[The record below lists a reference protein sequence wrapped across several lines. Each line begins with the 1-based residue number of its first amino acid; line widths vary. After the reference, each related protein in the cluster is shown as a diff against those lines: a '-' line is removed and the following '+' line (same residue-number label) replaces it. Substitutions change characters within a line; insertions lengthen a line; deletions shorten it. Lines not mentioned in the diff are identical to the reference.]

1 MSVEIWDIDGTL
13 TTTGDTPRQDA
24 IDYVRKDAAEGTTI
38 VIVSARP
45 ISRLDETR
53 AWLEANDVPHA
64 ALYLNDLADG
74 TAPAVE
80 FKKYKFEKLIEQY
93 GADEIGYI
101 VDNDADIRD
110 MARSLG
116 LTAYT
121 VDEVISAEAETDD
134 ESPDEVAPRAAISV
148 PQYMRTAAA
157 EGLRWHDE
165 GRSGDGLQP
174 ETVSAARDMVDGVIT
189 EAKVVR
195 TAAWIRRHR
204 GDWSSDKPQN
214 ADRDHPDWPQAGA
227 VAAMLWG
234 VNPADARSA
243 DQVLRWCDGI
253 IGTMSARSDEMQNY
267 ERRAVTI
274 GEFRVETT
282 DTGDKTF
289 SGYAALWAQPSAGLP
304 FHEQIAPRAFQRTLS
319 RVAAGQSVV
328 KFLHGHDESKM
339 LASTASG
346 RLRLTEDETGLH
358 VEARL
363 DPADPDAAAVISKL
377 NNEAAAM
384 GMSFG
389 FLVPRGGESWSGDQR
404 TITEARLLEVSIL
417 SGHNPAYPATIGLSA
432 VRHLTQSRLG
442 IDAER
447 LITTLDLIRSG
458 QDLTDEDVEVLET
471 VKEKLAPRAGTDPSV
486 LALRHRLARL
496 QVQAD

>member
-1 MSVEIWDIDGTL
+1 MSVEIWDVDGTL

-38 VIVSARP
+38 IIVSARS
-45 ISRLDETR
+45 IDRLDDTR

-64 ALYLNDLADG
+64 ALYLNDLGDG
-74 TAPAVE
+74 RAPAVE
-80 FKKYKFEKLIEQY
+80 FKKYKFEKLIDEY
-93 GADEIGYI
+93 GAGEIGYI

-121 VDEVISAEAETDD
+121 VDEVIAADAETDD
-134 ESPDEVAPRAAISV
+134 EKPDEMAARAAVPV
-148 PQYMRTAAA
+148 PQYMRDAAA
-157 EGLRWHDE
+157 EGLRWHDA

-174 ETVSAARDMVDGVIT
+174 ETVREAQQMVDGEISD
-189 EAKVVR
+189 AKVVR
-195 TAAWIRRHR
+195 MAAWIRRHR

-214 ADRDHPDWPQAGA
+214 SDRQNADWPEAGA

-234 VNPADARSA
+234 VNPADAQSA
-243 DQVLRWCDGI
+243 DRVLRWCDGI
-253 IGTMSARSDEMQNY
+253 IATMSSRSVEMQNY

-274 GEFRVETT
+274 GEFRVETA
-282 DTGDKTF
+282 DTGEKTF
-289 SGYAALWAQPSAGLP
+289 SGYAALWSQPSAGLP
-304 FHEQIAPRAFQRTLS
+304 FHERIAPRAFQRTLS
-319 RVAAGQSVV
+319 RVSSGQSVV

-377 NNEAAAM
+377 HNESAAM

-389 FLVPRGGESWSGDQR
+389 FLVPRGGDAWDGDQR
-404 TITEARLLEVSIL
+404 TINEARLLEVSIL

-432 VRHLTQSRLG
+432 VRHLTQPKLG

-447 LITTLDLIRSG
+447 LMTTLDLIRSG

-486 LALRHRLARL
+486 LALRQRLSRL
-496 QVQAD
+496 QSNAD